1 MPVDNIL
8 IEINDSLNVA
18 VWNMWRYGAKLKPL
32 SGVFAFHLVIQK
44 FHSEF
49 FLDALAS
56 LRPILAIF
64 GHLWPSGHQAMGD
77 Q

>member
-44 FHSEF
+44 FLSEF
-49 FLDALAS
+49 FLDTLAS
-56 LRPILAIF
+56 LRPMTDIN
-64 GHLWPSGHQAMGD
+64 
-77 Q
+77 

>member
-18 VWNMWRYGAKLKPL
+18 VWNTWRCGAKLKPL

-44 FHSEF
+44 FLSEF
-49 FLDALAS
+49 F
-56 LRPILAIF
+56 
-64 GHLWPSGHQAMGD
+64 
-77 Q
+77 

>member
-18 VWNMWRYGAKLKPL
+18 VWNTWRCGAKLKPL

-44 FHSEF
+44 FLSEF

-56 LRPILAIF
+56 LRPMMEINWLIK
-64 GHLWPSGHQAMGD
+64 
-77 Q
+77 

>member
-18 VWNMWRYGAKLKPL
+18 VWNTWRCGAKLKPL

-44 FHSEF
+44 ILSEF

-56 LRPILAIF
+56 LRPTVRWCYF
-64 GHLWPSGHQAMGD
+64 Q
-77 Q
+77 